1 MREQPAL
8 LEDVAEAALLR
19 WQVDLA
25 CAVEQ
30 HLAAHRDA
38 STRRRQQAGQRIDNR
53 GLASTRAAEQRSDA
67 GRRRNEFRRQRESAE
82 RDLNVNFDHG
92 APRMRRS
99 SRRAISSDA
108 SKAAMAT
115 MTAMTHSRNAGGSP
129 PGTCVKE

>member
-25 CAVEQ
+25 RAVEQ
-30 HLAAHRDA
+30 HLAAHGDA
-38 STRRRQQAGQRIDNR
+38 TACRRQQAGQRIDDR
-53 GLASTRAAEQRSDA
+53 GLAGARAAEQCGDA
-67 GRRRNEFRRQRESAE
+67 GRRRDELGGQRKRAE
-82 RDLNVNFDHG
+82 CGLDIDLDHG

-99 SRRAISSDA
+99 SRRAITSDA

-115 MTAMTHSRNAGGSP
+115 MTAMTHRRNAGGSP